1 MDEEKDIIRCLCPL
15 FACRVC
21 RTKTGWRQQSWCERA
36 DVKEPGCAECYYY
49 DADCDRCRH
58 PAEERRR
65 RVHEGNN
72 APFRA

>member
-1 MDEEKDIIRCLCPL
+1 MDEEKDIIRCSCPL

-21 RTKTGWRQQSWCERA
+21 RTKTGWWHQSWCERA

-58 PAEERRR
+58 PAEEWRR
-65 RVHEGNN
+65 HINEGNN
-72 APFRA
+72 APF